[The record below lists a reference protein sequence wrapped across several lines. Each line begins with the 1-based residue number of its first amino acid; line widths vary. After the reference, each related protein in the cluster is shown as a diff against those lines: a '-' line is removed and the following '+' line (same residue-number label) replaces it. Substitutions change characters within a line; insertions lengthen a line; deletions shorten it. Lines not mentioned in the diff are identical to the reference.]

1 VGQNQ
6 VTPQCLEALESLSP
20 EQQQGIKIAF
30 AEGYLAA
37 EHRKTPSRT
46 MKWLKVTQQLLTIFL
61 FLGVIISLMASLSGS
76 MFRIQLGNQ
85 SEVDPEDI
93 HVTFDDVKGVS
104 IKGLFGALCP
114 KHSVF

>member
-1 VGQNQ
+1 
-6 VTPQCLEALESLSP
+6 
-20 EQQQGIKIAF
+20 
-30 AEGYLAA
+30 
-37 EHRKTPSRT
+37 

-93 HVTFDDVKGVS
+93 HVTFDDVKGV
-104 IKGLFGALCP
+104 
-114 KHSVF
+114 

>member
-1 VGQNQ
+1 
-6 VTPQCLEALESLSP
+6 
-20 EQQQGIKIAF
+20 
-30 AEGYLAA
+30 
-37 EHRKTPSRT
+37 

-93 HVTFDDVKGVS
+93 HVTFDDVKGVC
-104 IKGLFGALCP
+104 IQLFYIEALFTE
-114 KHSVF
+114 HVLL